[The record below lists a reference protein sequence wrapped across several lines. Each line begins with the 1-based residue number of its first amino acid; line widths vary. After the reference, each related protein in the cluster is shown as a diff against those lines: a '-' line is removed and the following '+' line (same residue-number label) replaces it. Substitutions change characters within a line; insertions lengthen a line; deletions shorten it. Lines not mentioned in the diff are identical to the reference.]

1 MFSLYLYICIYSY
14 LHRNSRSQIFSK
26 IGVLKN
32 FVNFTGKH
40 LQMPEARNFIKKRLQ
55 YSLFFLFFFFCE
67 IFKNTFLLEHFGWL
81 LLFTLPYLHLLVY
94 TYLPLHIYYLYL
106 SYMFSLYYYMNL
118 IKYGEY
124 RNYDEVF
131 LILKII
137 I

>member
-1 MFSLYLYICIYSY
+1 MFALYLYICIYSY
-14 LHRNSRSQIFSK
+14 LHRNSRSQVFSK
-26 IGVLKN
+26 ICVLKN

-40 LQMPEARNFIKKRLQ
+40 LQMPEAHNFIKKRLQ
-55 YSLFFLFFFFCE
+55 YSFFFFFFCE

-81 LLFTLPYLHLLVY
+81 LLFTLPYLHF
-94 TYLPLHIYYLYL
+94 HIYYLYL
-106 SYMFSLYYYMNL
+106 SYLFSLYYYMNL